1 MAPQTAE
8 GAEDPVAALN
18 RDFPGQRVLIADDDE
33 FIRCILTD
41 MLSDTGL
48 SMDEAQDG
56 REAVAQCT
64 QTHYD
69 LILMDLQM
77 PNMTGL
83 EATAQIRQLPDME
96 RTPILALTGNA
107 SVADRILCLEAGM
120 SDFVTKPIRSEA
132 LAAILLHWLR
142 SSQA

>member
-1 MAPQTAE
+1 MAPQTA

-33 FIRCILTD
+33 FIRCILMD

-56 REAVAQCT
+56 REALARCS

-83 EATAQIRQLPDME
+83 EATAQIRQLPGME

-107 SVADRILCLEAGM
+107 SVTDRIRCLEAGM
-120 SDFVTKPIRSEA
+120 SDFVTKPIRNEA

>member
-1 MAPQTAE
+1 MQ
-8 GAEDPVAALN
+8 
-18 RDFPGQRVLIADDDE
+18 
-33 FIRCILTD
+33 
-41 MLSDTGL
+41 
-48 SMDEAQDG
+48 
-56 REAVAQCT
+56 

-83 EATAQIRQLPDME
+83 EATAQIRQLPGME

-107 SVADRILCLEAGM
+107 SVTDRIRCLEAGM